1 MSTKGKR
8 NIRKLVL
15 KSFDQNNSSKQ
26 TFLNGN
32 FPKISFSNE
41 ILTRANQNNKSIK
54 IRSQTETNMIP
65 NNNPIL
71 LMKNNKKLNSITKT
85 INLTNTQTDQK
96 NEMKLTIKR
105 ENNKSETKKILQSPQ
120 ITSKKISLS
129 DIYKLPILEKDF
141 HTLKLNSPIKK
152 TLGNQ
157 INNNNNSSKGKKTL
171 NPNLYS
177 LTNEKIK
184 EINEMKNRVSS
195 RGLAEINN
203 NLNINI
209 IDYNKIFVKKNLK
222 PVNIKFKSRISSPFV
237 LKRPENEYKERVKNY
252 MKDRFY
258 CDTETKMA
266 KKLKYTI
273 FNHDHSLKDKIIK
286 MRKVNGFWGGLADYC
301 IPIFSIKKFEYI
313 KQALRRKKKDFKITK
328 KSEENEKIIKYDI
341 KPSRLFTINSFV
353 DYKHQKNLES
363 KREFFEKYNDSLEYY
378 MI

>member
-1 MSTKGKR
+1 
-8 NIRKLVL
+8 
-15 KSFDQNNSSKQ
+15 
-26 TFLNGN
+26 
-32 FPKISFSNE
+32 
-41 ILTRANQNNKSIK
+41 
-54 IRSQTETNMIP
+54 
-65 NNNPIL
+65 
-71 LMKNNKKLNSITKT
+71 MKNNKKLNSITKT

-177 LTNEKIK
+177 FTNEKIK
-184 EINEMKNRVSS
+184 EIKEMKDRVSS
-195 RGLAEINN
+195 RGLTEINN

-353 DYKHQKNLES
+353 DYKHQKNLEN

>member
-1 MSTKGKR
+1 M
-8 NIRKLVL
+8 
-15 KSFDQNNSSKQ
+15 
-26 TFLNGN
+26 
-32 FPKISFSNE
+32 
-41 ILTRANQNNKSIK
+41 
-54 IRSQTETNMIP
+54 
-65 NNNPIL
+65 
-71 LMKNNKKLNSITKT
+71 
-85 INLTNTQTDQK
+85 
-96 NEMKLTIKR
+96 
-105 ENNKSETKKILQSPQ
+105 
-120 ITSKKISLS
+120 
-129 DIYKLPILEKDF
+129 
-141 HTLKLNSPIKK
+141 NSPIKK

-177 LTNEKIK
+177 FTNEKIK
-184 EINEMKNRVSS
+184 ETKEMKDRVSS

-353 DYKHQKNLES
+353 DYKHQKNLEN